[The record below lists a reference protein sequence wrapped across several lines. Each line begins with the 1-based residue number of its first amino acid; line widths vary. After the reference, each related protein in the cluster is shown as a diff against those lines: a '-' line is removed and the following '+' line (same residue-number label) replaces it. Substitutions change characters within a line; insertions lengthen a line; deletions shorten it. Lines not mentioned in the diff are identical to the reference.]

1 MQWSTAVDIVAGEL
15 IETDYV
21 ACRSLKCE
29 ERNKR
34 YLQPTVELVS
44 FEQDEKN
51 KAEAEAY
58 QEDQEYEA
66 PDSSAQDLVTATA
79 AIAVAAQAV
88 AEPRTKRKY
97 TRKDVKG

>member
-1 MQWSTAVDIVAGEL
+1 MQWSTAVDIVAGER

-34 YLQPTVELVS
+34 YQQPTVELVRLG
-44 FEQDEKN
+44 EEKSH
-51 KAEAEAY
+51 E
-58 QEDQEYEA
+58 
-66 PDSSAQDLVTATA
+66 PTANPTA
-79 AIAVAAQAV
+79 
-88 AEPRTKRKY
+88 KRKY